1 MTQSSEKKRGL
12 SQLSIQN
19 AMSSL
24 QEFIEI
30 EDFGCSWGSAR
41 TEDGGVK
48 TGIEIY
54 SIGFRSDVRCEF
66 IAPHSVEALVGTGE
80 GKPVN
85 VLYFA
90 PSKCA
95 CIHCL
100 LSEAGGR
107 ANVGTSCLS

>member
-1 MTQSSEKKRGL
+1 MTQSLEKIRDL

-19 AMSSL
+19 AISSL
-24 QEFIEI
+24 QESIEI
-30 EDFGCSWGSAR
+30 EDLGCSWRSAR

-66 IAPHSVEALVGTGE
+66 IAPHSVEALVGSGE